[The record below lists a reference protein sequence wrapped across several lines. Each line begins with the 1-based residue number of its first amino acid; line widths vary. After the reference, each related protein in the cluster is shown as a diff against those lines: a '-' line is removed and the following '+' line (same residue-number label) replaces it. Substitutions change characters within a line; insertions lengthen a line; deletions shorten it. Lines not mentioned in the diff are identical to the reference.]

1 MRTKKIVL
9 PAKLSPP
16 RPGNAVHRER
26 LYAWLDAQNDHA
38 AVWVGGTP
46 GAGKTT
52 LLAAYCHARKRRC
65 LWYRFDTDDNDLGQF
80 FSMLGQAIE
89 AVHIQVS
96 RPVFVAEHL
105 SRPREF
111 ARSWFRAVFVSMPR
125 PFTLVLDN
133 LEHAALPILPVLL
146 AALIDE
152 LPDGITALITSRHA
166 PPPELTA
173 AVMAGTLT
181 VLPGAALE
189 FTAGEASD
197 YARAFGLDEAA
208 VGIAAK
214 RARGWASGLRM
225 LERQTETRGGSAH
238 QAARLSEYFA
248 GLFCV
253 EFDVPGR
260 QMMLA
265 AALLPWIPVELV
277 ARLTGV
283 GDAARRLAELCAKN
297 LFVER
302 VEHAPNVYR
311 LHPLLR
317 EFLLVHGQQ
326 AIEPGHRRELLI
338 HAAGGF
344 RAMAEPDHALDL
356 FLDAGDWKSAVEMLL
371 DDIETKLMQG
381 RLDQLAAWI
390 KRLPVSTLDHEPALH
405 YGLARICFLRE
416 DGAAVQHYET
426 SFNLFAAGGDLLG
439 QQLCA
444 AGVLEWSY
452 HTDSFTGHER
462 WGALL
467 RQRVT
472 AHSAAP
478 GEMQALRL
486 LNGKLLACFFD
497 GEFDVDAEQWTNEIL
512 GLLTPGGADN
522 EKLSTAITLLGCL
535 ERHKRWDD
543 AHLLAGKMEA
553 LLDSEL
559 VGIRLRI
566 LARQQIAIDLHRQTG
581 DYDGLRR
588 LSQQAREMANL
599 HGFHVLEFE
608 AVAALLYAA
617 LYTGDEAES
626 QKLLAEM
633 SRMIDPASI
642 YHQRFSHQMNTWLA
656 LQHGQLVAAA
666 EHADGLRA
674 AVARSDM
681 PARFRATWLQLAVFA
696 TFTAGEQEAA
706 CAELS
711 ANLADAESGSRQTLQ
726 ATLLS
731 LRAWM
736 FLGSGQLRDAES
748 VLQQAW
754 NLAAGNRYYGLLAP
768 LRSVLSQL
776 SIFALERGVLP
787 DFTRELIK
795 RRRLR
800 PPTLATADW
809 PWPLRIQT
817 LGQFALIVDQV
828 PLNFSGKV
836 PKKPLSLLKALIAH
850 GGSEVPEHVL
860 TDALWPDED
869 ADAAHVALNV
879 ALHRLR
885 KILPLGNEIVR
896 LQEGRLSLDADTC
909 WIDSRAFE
917 IHVAAVDDA
926 IAGGMDATLVLHRA
940 LALYRGHFLS
950 EDRDEPWSLSARE
963 RLRSKFNRIV
973 VTCGRALSAAG
984 RDAEALD
991 CYRRGIETD
1000 DLAEDF
1006 YLGAMHC
1013 ALILDRPADG
1023 LATYQRLERML
1034 SLSLGI
1040 KPSPASQLLRRQLL
1054 EC

>member
-1 MRTKKIVL
+1 
-9 PAKLSPP
+9 
-16 RPGNAVHRER
+16 
-26 LYAWLDAQNDHA
+26 
-38 AVWVGGTP
+38 
-46 GAGKTT
+46 
-52 LLAAYCHARKRRC
+52 
-65 LWYRFDTDDNDLGQF
+65 
-80 FSMLGQAIE
+80 
-89 AVHIQVS
+89 
-96 RPVFVAEHL
+96 
-105 SRPREF
+105 
-111 ARSWFRAVFVSMPR
+111 MPR
-125 PFTLVLDN
+125 PFTLVFDN
-133 LEHAALPILPVLL
+133 LEHAVLPSLPGVL

-152 LPDGITALITSRHA
+152 LPDGITALMSSRHA

-173 AVMAGTLT
+173 AIMAGTLT
-181 VLPGAALE
+181 VLPGIALE
-189 FTAGEASD
+189 FTAGEATD
-197 YARAFGLDEAA
+197 YARAFGLDEVA
-208 VGIAAK
+208 VGIAAL
-214 RARGWASGLRM
+214 RVRGWASGLRM
-225 LERQTETRGGSAH
+225 LGHTETHNDHTH
-238 QAARLSEYFA
+238 QEARLCEYFS
-248 GLFCV
+248 GLFRV
-253 EFDVPGR
+253 EFDVPG
-260 QMMLA
+260 QQLLLA
-265 AALLPWIPVELV
+265 SALLPWIPVELV
-277 ARLTGV
+277 AQLAGV
-283 GDAARRLAELCAKN
+283 SDAARRLDELCAKN
-297 LFVER
+297 LFVEHL
-302 VEHAPNVYR
+302 EHAPNVYR

-317 EFLLVHGQQ
+317 EFLLDQGQH
-326 AIEPGHRRELLI
+326 ALKPERRCELLLQ
-338 HAAGGF
+338 AAHGF
-344 RAMAEPDHALDL
+344 QAMAEPDHALDL
-356 FLDAGDWKSAVEMLL
+356 LLDAEDWKSAIELLL
-371 DDIETKLMQG
+371 DRFEAKLMQG
-381 RLDQLAAWI
+381 RLDQLAVWV
-390 KRLPVSTLDHEPALH
+390 KRLPVSELDREPALH

-416 DGAAVQHYET
+416 DGAAMQHYET
-426 SFNLFAAGGDLLG
+426 SFNLFAAQGDLLG

-452 HTDSFTGHER
+452 NTDNFIGHER

-467 RQRVT
+467 RQPVS
-472 AHSAAP
+472 AHPAAP

-497 GEFDVDAEQWTNEIL
+497 GEFDADAKQWTDDIL
-512 GLLTPGGADN
+512 SLLTPGGAVN

-543 AHLLAGKMEA
+543 AQLLVGKMET
-553 LLDSEL
+553 LLDSPPI
-559 VGIRLRI
+559 GIRLKI
-566 LARQQIAIDLHRQTG
+566 LARQQIAIDLYRQTG

-588 LSQQAREMANL
+588 LAQQAREMANK
-599 HGFHVLEFE
+599 HRFHVLEFE

-617 LYTGDEAES
+617 LYTGDEAET
-626 QKLLAEM
+626 QKLLADL
-633 SRMIDPASI
+633 SGMIDPASI
-642 YHQRFSHQMNTWLA
+642 YHQRFNHQMRTWLA
-656 LQHGQLVAAA
+656 LQRGQLVVAA
-666 EHADGLRA
+666 EHADALRA

-696 TFTAGEQEAA
+696 AFAAGKHEAA

-711 ANLADAESGSRQTLQ
+711 ANLADAESGSRQILQ

-736 FLGSGQLRDAES
+736 LFNRGQLRDAES
-748 VLQQAW
+748 ALQQAW
-754 NLAAGNRYYGLLAP
+754 NLAASNRYYGLLAP

-776 SIFALERGVLP
+776 SHFALERGVLP
-787 DFTRELIK
+787 DFARELIA
-795 RRRLR
+795 RRHLR
-800 PPTLATADW
+800 PPKLATADW
-809 PWPLRIQT
+809 PWLLCIQT
-817 LGQFALIVDQV
+817 LGQFALIVDQA

-885 KILPLGNEIVR
+885 KILPLGNAIVR
-896 LQEGRLSLDADTC
+896 LHEGRLSLDSDAC

-917 IHVAAVDDA
+917 TYVAAVDDA
-926 IAGGMDATLVLHRA
+926 LAGGMDATLALHRA

-984 RDAEALD
+984 RDAEALE

-1006 YLGAMHC
+1006 YQGAMQC
-1013 ALILDRPADG
+1013 ALVLERSGEG

-1040 KPSPASQLLRRQLL
+1040 KPSLASQSLRRRLL
-1054 EC
+1054 EH

>member
-16 RPGNAVHRER
+16 RLANAVDRER
-26 LYAWLDAQNDHA
+26 LFAWLDAQRDHA
-38 AVWVGGTP
+38 AVWVSGTP
-46 GAGKTT
+46 GAGKTM
-52 LLAAYCHARKRRC
+52 LLASYCHARKRRC
-65 LWYRFDTDDNDLGQF
+65 LWYRFDTDDNDIGQF
-80 FSMLGQAIE
+80 FSMLGQA
-89 AVHIQVS
+89 VDTLHIHAS
-96 RPVFVAEHL
+96 RPVFAVEHL

-111 ARSWFRAVFVSMPR
+111 ARSWFRAVFSSMPR
-125 PFTLVLDN
+125 PFTLVFDN
-133 LEHAALPILPVLL
+133 LEHAALPALPGLL
-146 AALIDE
+146 VALIDE
-152 LPDGITALITSRHA
+152 LPDGITAMMTSRHA
-166 PPPELTA
+166 PPAELTA

-181 VLPGAALE
+181 VLPGTALE
-189 FTAGEASD
+189 FNPAEASD

-208 VGIAAK
+208 VGIAAQ
-214 RARGWASGLRM
+214 RVRGWASGLRIIGH
-225 LERQTETRGGSAH
+225 TETHNDNLH
-238 QAARLSEYFA
+238 QAARLAEYFA
-248 GLFCV
+248 ELFRV
-253 EFDVPGR
+253 QFDMPG
-260 QMMLA
+260 QQLLLA
-265 AALLPWIPVELV
+265 AALLPWIPAGLI
-277 ARLTGV
+277 AQLTGV
-283 GDAARRLAELCAKN
+283 SDAARRLDELCARN
-297 LFVER
+297 LFVEH
-302 VEHAPNVYR
+302 VEHAPTVYR

-317 EFLLVHGQQ
+317 EFLLDQGQRTL
-326 AIEPGHRRELLI
+326 EPERRRELLLQ
-338 HAAGGF
+338 AAHGF
-344 RAMAEPDHALDL
+344 QAIAESDHALDL
-356 FLDAGDWKSAVEMLL
+356 LLDADEWNRAIALLL
-371 DDIETKLMQG
+371 DRFEAKLMQG
-381 RLDQLAAWI
+381 RLDQLAAWT
-390 KRLPVSTLDHEPALH
+390 KRLPVSTLDHEPTLL

-416 DGAAVQHYET
+416 DGAAVQHYEM
-426 SFNLFAAGGDLLG
+426 SFNLFAAQGDLLG

-452 HTDSFTGHER
+452 NTDSFVGHER

-467 RQRVT
+467 RQPV
-472 AHSAAP
+472 AAYQAAP
-478 GEMQALRL
+478 SEMQAMRL
-486 LNGKLLACFFD
+486 INGKLLACFFD
-497 GEFDVDAEQWTNEIL
+497 GEFDVDAQHWTDEIL
-512 GLLTPGGADN
+512 GLLTPGGAEN

-553 LLDSEL
+553 LLDSPL
-559 VGIRLRI
+559 IGIRLRI
-566 LARQQIAIDLHRQTG
+566 LARQQIAIDLYRQTG

-588 LSQQAREMANL
+588 LAQQAREMANH

-617 LYTGDEAES
+617 LYTGEEAET
-626 QKLLAEM
+626 QKLLADL
-633 SRMIDPASI
+633 SGMIDPASI
-642 YHQRFSHQMNTWLA
+642 YHQRFNHQIHTWLA
-656 LQHGQLVAAA
+656 LQRGQLVAAS
-666 EHADGLRA
+666 EHADALRA

-696 TFTAGEQEAA
+696 AFAVGEHEAA

-711 ANLADAESGSRQTLQ
+711 ANLAAAESGSRQILQ

-736 FLGSGQLRDAES
+736 HFKCGQLRDAES
-748 VLQQAW
+748 ALQQAFS
-754 NLAAGNRYYGLLAP
+754 LAADNRYYGLLAP

-776 SIFALERGVLP
+776 SNFALERGVLP
-787 DFTRELIK
+787 VFTRELIA

-800 PPTLATADW
+800 PPTLAAADW

-817 LGQFALIVDQV
+817 LGQFALIVGQT

-860 TDALWPDED
+860 TDTLWPDAD

-879 ALHRLR
+879 AVHRLR
-885 KILPLGNEIVR
+885 RLLPEGNEIVR
-896 LQEGRLSLDADTC
+896 LQEGRLSLDGDAC
-909 WIDSRAFE
+909 WIDSRVFE
-917 IHVAAVDDA
+917 HYVAAVDDA
-926 IAGGMDATLVLHRA
+926 LAGGMDATLALHRA

-950 EDRDEPWSLSARE
+950 EDRDEPWSLSTRE

-973 VTCGRALSAAG
+973 VTCGRTLSAAG
-984 RDAEALD
+984 RDTEALE

-1006 YLGAMHC
+1006 YQGAMHC
-1013 ALILDRPADG
+1013 ALALKLPAEG

-1040 KPSPASQLLRRQLL
+1040 KPSQASQSLRRKLL
-1054 EC
+1054 DC